1 MDTDTIQTTVRL
13 PEKLH
18 QQAKIYAIM
27 EKISLN
33 DLLVAALQAAA
44 LPLCHLS
51 VRERKFSRKI
61 YLRKGTM

>member
-33 DLLVAALQAAA
+33 DLLVAALHTAIAKKTG
-44 LPLCHLS
+44 
-51 VRERKFSRKI
+51 VTR
-61 YLRKGTM
+61 